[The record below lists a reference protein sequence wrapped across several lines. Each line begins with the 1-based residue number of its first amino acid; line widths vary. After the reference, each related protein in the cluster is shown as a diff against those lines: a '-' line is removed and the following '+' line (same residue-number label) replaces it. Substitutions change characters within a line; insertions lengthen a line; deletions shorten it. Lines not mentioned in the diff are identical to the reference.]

1 MSTVKLLRTFT
12 QTTGDEIE
20 HIVPEGTFGEIVYE
34 HEGSE
39 DVVVDFLLGED
50 EWREVWNVPM
60 SILKVIDKE
69 CPDCDGD
76 CYVWSYLHDEEIM
89 CEKCNGWGVVE

>member
-1 MSTVKLLRTFT
+1 MSVVKLLRTFT

-20 HIVPEGTFGEIVYE
+20 HIVPEGNWGVIIYE

-39 DVVVDFLLGED
+39 DVVVDFMISED
-50 EWREVWNVPM
+50 EWREVWDVPM

-69 CPDCDGD
+69 CDECMGECFIDGLGEICDL
-76 CYVWSYLHDEEIM
+76 C
-89 CEKCNGWGVVE
+89 KGWGVVEQ